1 MNTSIVCCFGTLFTH
16 NTYTTQHTAHAHPH
30 PLPTHCSYNQDVEGV
45 PLAYQNERILS
56 QTATVH
62 PYFPLIRLSV
72 ATQLLVFRPHP
83 GSRLVGTVNK
93 ISDDFIGLV
102 VMGFINTVVKESDI
116 KNELQHVLKTIHSG
130 GTSGSDG
137 DKIRIGDSVV
147 FRVTRVVPEGNF
159 LTLEGAIK
167 DKDTGHVNEVGWP
180 VDGEEEEEEEDVQE
194 KKGKKKRKGE
204 EAKKK
209 KEKESKKRKT
219 RKENG
224 DGSGGGGG
232 SGEEKKKKRK

>member
-1 MNTSIVCCFGTLFTH
+1 
-16 NTYTTQHTAHAHPH
+16 
-30 PLPTHCSYNQDVEGV
+30 
-45 PLAYQNERILS
+45 
-56 QTATVH
+56 
-62 PYFPLIRLSV
+62 
-72 ATQLLVFRPHP
+72 
-83 GSRLVGTVNK
+83 
-93 ISDDFIGLV
+93 
-102 VMGFINTVVKESDI
+102 MGFINTVVKESDI

-180 VDGEEEEEEEDVQE
+180 VDGEEEEEEEEDVQE